1 MAVIETNGLS
11 DRGLYSQVMANLGKA
26 YSQYGVGDG
35 NYPNVD
41 DILTDRAL
49 YNIWMRN
56 LLNAK
61 IFIDGM
67 GVTNRTAQA
76 QGVSSVRVPIMA
88 PPPYVPRTI
97 TMQPYTGSYLPGT
110 PGNDGLENRNLP
122 NTPQTDGFDV
132 YFNQLYDQPTV
143 IYKLSQNMLSLPIV
157 AQYTGMIPDTVA
169 NMEDS
174 TIMATQI
181 KGALYRAATTENAN
195 VVDVDLTSTDD
206 GYLQQTMNKVI
217 GLMTNPQTS
226 WAEGI
231 VQYDLDRCVIIMK
244 QAFFDLLFS
253 VKNGVLINGGNLP
266 QEMLLRGAFTE
277 DGRPK
282 GNLIRGMYSGVY
294 IKVVPDSYWRQ
305 AAAYM
310 GITADQFAEFDKI
323 QAYIANAEGTA
334 FGRADT
340 TINPI
345 PNPGSGV
352 GTKIQN
358 LWQWGCGVVRPSA
371 LGIVISD
378 LENFTNPVDTNGNI
392 VAPADFNEVISS
404 YGTASV
410 NYGKTQKIGV
420 YGSDDVTTVTAT
432 IKGTESGTPAITNA
446 LLTITSDGKPVG
458 FTNNADGTYTYIL
471 GRGKTATVKVTAS
484 GYTTQTVNV
493 TSTNTASA
501 TYAQAI
507 NMVKKS

>member
-49 YNIWMRN
+49 YNVWMRN

-294 IKVVPDSYWRQ
+294 IKVVPILIGDRQ
-305 AAAYM
+305 PRIWGSPQISSLNLTRSRHTSQMRKELRSAVPTRRSTRSPIPVPALGPRFRICGSGAAA
-310 GITADQFAEFDKI
+310 
-323 QAYIANAEGTA
+323 
-334 FGRADT
+334 
-340 TINPI
+340 
-345 PNPGSGV
+345 
-352 GTKIQN
+352 
-358 LWQWGCGVVRPSA
+358 
-371 LGIVISD
+371 
-378 LENFTNPVDTNGNI
+378 
-392 VAPADFNEVISS
+392 SS
-404 YGTASV
+404 VLLLSV
-410 NYGKTQKIGV
+410 
-420 YGSDDVTTVTAT
+420 S
-432 IKGTESGTPAITNA
+432 
-446 LLTITSDGKPVG
+446 
-458 FTNNADGTYTYIL
+458 
-471 GRGKTATVKVTAS
+471 
-484 GYTTQTVNV
+484 
-493 TSTNTASA
+493 
-501 TYAQAI
+501 
-507 NMVKKS
+507 